1 MGRAQR
7 EERPSALHLRSEH
20 ETCGSDPDLSD
31 AHACGS
37 KKVERGIENIRRGLR
52 MVLQTAEQSL
62 GRSTWNLLV
71 GYIIAQITQK
81 PWSSPGAF
89 PALAGP

>member
-1 MGRAQR
+1 
-7 EERPSALHLRSEH
+7 
-20 ETCGSDPDLSD
+20 
-31 AHACGS
+31 
-37 KKVERGIENIRRGLR
+37 